1 MSKVGE
7 ELKGI
12 TICVEVDSKLLN
24 ILDTMLKHVGKEN
37 SVQIGNVIAIDEYGY
52 RKSSA
57 AEMDT
62 IPEERIISR
71 FENGITVKNA

>member
-12 TICVEVDSKLLN
+12 TIYVEVDSKLLN

-52 RKSSA
+52 RISSV